1 MRTASVGGGRRMM
14 IRVNALGDTCPIPV
28 VKAKKAIQELNGS
41 GQIEILV
48 DNGIAV
54 QNLMKMAQQK
64 QYGAGSEK
72 LEERKY
78 RVVMTIP
85 EQGDTEKE
93 LREAAHTGKN
103 DGISEKNGDAK
114 RREWENAAAMCQP
127 DSRQEVVV
135 VIASDQMGEG
145 DEVLGRLLMRGFL
158 FALTQQEVLPATLL
172 FYNGGA
178 KLTCEGSEVLEDLR
192 TLEAQGVEIL
202 TCGTCLDH
210 YGLTDQRKVGGI
222 TNMYVIAEKMMQ
234 AGRIVKP

>member
-1 MRTASVGGGRRMM
+1 MM

-54 QNLMKMAQQK
+54 QNLMKMAEQK
-64 QYGAGSEK
+64 QYGVGSEK

-78 RVVMTIP
+78 RVVVTIP

-93 LREAAHTGKN
+93 LREAADTGKN

-114 RREWENAAAMCQP
+114 RSEWENAAAMCQP

>member
-1 MRTASVGGGRRMM
+1 MM

-54 QNLMKMAQQK
+54 QNLMKMAEQK
-64 QYGAGSEK
+64 QYGVGSEK

-78 RVVMTIP
+78 RVVVTIP

-93 LREAAHTGKN
+93 LREAADTGKN

-114 RREWENAAAMCQP
+114 RSEWENAAAMCQP

-145 DEVLGRLLMRGFL
+145 DEVLGRLLMRCFL

>member
-1 MRTASVGGGRRMM
+1 M

-54 QNLMKMAQQK
+54 QNLMKMAEQK
-64 QYGAGSEK
+64 QYGVGSEK

-78 RVVMTIP
+78 RVVVTIP

-93 LREAAHTGKN
+93 LREAADTGKN

-114 RREWENAAAMCQP
+114 RSEWENAAAMCQP

>member
-1 MRTASVGGGRRMM
+1 MM

-54 QNLMKMAQQK
+54 QNLMKMAEQK
-64 QYGAGSEK
+64 QYGVGSEK

-78 RVVMTIP
+78 RVVVTIP

-93 LREAAHTGKN
+93 LREAADTGKN

-114 RREWENAAAMCQP
+114 RSEWENAAAMCQP

-158 FALTQQEVLPATLL
+158 FALTQQEVLPATIL

>member
-1 MRTASVGGGRRMM
+1 M

-41 GQIEILV
+41 GEIEILV

-54 QNLMKMAQQK
+54 QNLMKMAEQK
-64 QYGAGSEK
+64 QYGVGSEK

-78 RVVMTIP
+78 RVVVTIP

-93 LREAAHTGKN
+93 LREAADTGKN
-103 DGISEKNGDAK
+103 DRISEKNGDAK
-114 RREWENAAAMCQP
+114 RSEWENAAAMCQP